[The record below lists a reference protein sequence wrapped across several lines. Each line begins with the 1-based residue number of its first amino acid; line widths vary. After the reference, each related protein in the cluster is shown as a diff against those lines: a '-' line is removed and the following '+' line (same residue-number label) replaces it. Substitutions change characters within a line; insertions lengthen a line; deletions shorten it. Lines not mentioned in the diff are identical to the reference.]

1 MEIVRL
7 LFFKMMCHF
16 GLLLCFVTDSNLV
29 IPNIVYGKLL
39 ELSLNKEI
47 IKYQIGSNV
56 LFFSVKICFYGIQ
69 GLKYANNINLKPSSV
84 EIIT

>member
-7 LFFKMMCHF
+7 LFFKCPSF
-16 GLLLCFVTDSNLV
+16 GLLHCFLTDSNLV

-39 ELSLNKEI
+39 VLSLNKEI

-56 LFFSVKICFYGIQ
+56 LFFFVEICFYGIQ
-69 GLKYANNINLKPSSV
+69 GLMKVNSIK
-84 EIIT
+84 I